1 MDYRKLGDLEVST
14 IGLGT
19 LRTFDVTSEEDIAQR
34 KTIVDKCLDADI
46 NFIDSAAAYG
56 HSEEVVGAV
65 IEGLRDKFF
74 LATKVRIE
82 GKAEGEAQIQR
93 SFDALRT
100 DYIDLIQVH
109 NLVDWQTQLPT
120 LHRLKDEGK
129 IGMVGVTVMAHDAYP
144 TVAQI
149 MRDGLVDAVQIPYN
163 VINRLSDQELLPV
176 AEEKGVG
183 VLVMEPLQKGRYV
196 KELNHQPD
204 LAPLA
209 EHGITTWAQALLS
222 WVLSDPRVTMTIP
235 TTSRPERVAEN
246 AAAGSITHLP
256 QEVRDYI
263 RQETERCLG

>member
-65 IEGLRDKFF
+65 IEGRRDKFF

-120 LHRLKDEGK
+120 LHRLKS
-129 IGMVGVTVMAHDAYP
+129 M
-144 TVAQI
+144 
-149 MRDGLVDAVQIPYN
+149 
-163 VINRLSDQELLPV
+163 
-176 AEEKGVG
+176 
-183 VLVMEPLQKGRYV
+183 
-196 KELNHQPD
+196 
-204 LAPLA
+204 
-209 EHGITTWAQALLS
+209 
-222 WVLSDPRVTMTIP
+222 
-235 TTSRPERVAEN
+235 
-246 AAAGSITHLP
+246 
-256 QEVRDYI
+256 
-263 RQETERCLG
+263 